1 MFLYGLY
8 FYYIDLTRARC
19 VFNFAAISHVTSS
32 TTENHCHNMKDKHL
46 CFILFWVC
54 FSVFGAS
61 SLWAS
66 ESRRSTPA
74 IKVQPAFWWSG
85 MHDPHLQIMLHGSGV
100 GRCEVS
106 LSTDAVAI
114 DSVVRPDNA
123 NYLLLYVNTAQAEA
137 GAFDIVL
144 RDGKKTRRI
153 AYTLRPRDSKTRA
166 QGFDASDVVY
176 LLMPDRF
183 VNGDRSNDV
192 VKGLKEATSSQEP
205 DARHGGDLAGM
216 TAALDYLADL
226 GVTAI
231 WPTPLLINDMPSTSY
246 HGYAITDYYEVDP
259 RFGGNEAYC
268 RFVDEAHKRGLK
280 VIQDMVFNH
289 CGSDNFLFADRPA
302 DDWFNCGSRYV
313 QTSYRISALSD
324 PYAATADCNNATDG
338 WFVEVMPD
346 LNQRNP
352 HVMKYLT
359 QNSIWWIEYAGI
371 DGIRQDTYPYADRRA
386 MAEWNKAVRA
396 EYPHFNIVG
405 ETWLGHNV
413 GVSQWQKGSK
423 LAAEGDDSELPTVMD
438 FPLMGL
444 LGSQLDEETNDWD
457 RGLARIYEYLS
468 QDAVYADPTH
478 LLTFLDNHDTD
489 RFARNAEQAAIK
501 HRYRQALTLLL
512 TLRGIPQLY
521 YGDELAMAGNKSR
534 GDGLLRQDFPLNPA
548 TAKPALEG
556 EKLTATAR
564 ATYDFTRR
572 LLRWR
577 KGNKTVTEGRFKHY
591 AIQHGCYVY
600 ARQDG
605 GKTVTVIMNG
615 TDHPVCLPLKR
626 YAEVLPSTMATDV
639 ITGRTVKLD
648 GDCLQLGVR
657 DILILEF

>member
-1 MFLYGLY
+1 M
-8 FYYIDLTRARC
+8 
-19 VFNFAAISHVTSS
+19 
-32 TTENHCHNMKDKHL
+32 HN
-46 CFILFWVC
+46 
-54 FSVFGAS
+54 
-61 SLWAS
+61 
-66 ESRRSTPA
+66 
-74 IKVQPAFWWSG
+74 
-85 MHDPHLQIMLHGSGV
+85 PHLQIMLYGEGV
-100 GRCEVS
+100 GHCEVS

-114 DSVVRPDNA
+114 DSVVRPANA
-123 NYLLLYVNTAQAEA
+123 NYLLLYVNTAEA
-137 GAFDIVL
+137 RAGRFDIVL
-144 RDGKKTRRI
+144 RDGKKTKRI
-153 AYTLRPRDSKTRA
+153 AYDLHPRDTKIRA

-192 VKGLKEATSSQEP
+192 VKGLKETTASQEP
-205 DARHGGDLAGM
+205 DGRHGGDLAGM
-216 TAALDYLADL
+216 TASLDYLADL
-226 GVTAI
+226 GITAI
-231 WPTPLLINDMPSTSY
+231 WPTPLLTNDMPSTSY
-246 HGYAITDYYEVDP
+246 HGYAITDYYEIDP
-259 RFGGNEAYC
+259 RFGGTEAYC
-268 RFVDEAHKRGLK
+268 RFVDEAHRHGLK

-289 CGSDNFLFADRPA
+289 CGADNFLFTDRPA

-313 QTSYRISALSD
+313 QTSYRISALTDTYASASD
-324 PYAATADCNNATDG
+324 RHNATDG
-338 WFVEVMPD
+338 WFVEAMPD
-346 LNQRNP
+346 FNQRNP
-352 HVMKYLT
+352 HVMTYLT

-423 LAAEGDDSELPTVMD
+423 LVAQGDDSELPTVMD

-444 LGSQLDEETNDWD
+444 LGSCLDEETNDWD
-457 RGLARIYEYLS
+457 RGLARVYEYLS
-468 QDAVYADPTH
+468 QDAVYADPAH

-489 RFARNAEQAAIK
+489 RFARNNEQADIK
-501 HRYRQALTLLL
+501 HRYRQAITLLL

-534 GDGLLRQDFPLNPA
+534 GDGLLRQNFPLDPA
-548 TAKPALEG
+548 TTKPALEG

-564 ATYDFTRR
+564 DTYDFTRR

-577 KGNKTVTEGRFKHY
+577 KGNTTISEGTFKHY

-600 ARQDG
+600 ARQKDD
-605 GKTVTVIMNG
+605 KMVTIIMNG
-615 TDHPVCLPLKR
+615 TNQPSCLPLKR
-626 YAEVLPSTMATDV
+626 YAEVLPKSEAIDV

-648 GDCLQLGVR
+648 GECLQLGVR